1 MTKAR
6 SDENIRPAPGALNGL
21 RVLDLATFIAGPYCA
36 TFLAEF
42 GADVV
47 KVELPGT
54 GDPVRNS
61 ELPPNAGTRWSG

>member
-1 MTKAR
+1 MTKA

-47 KVELPGT
+47 KVELPAQAI
-54 GDPVRNS
+54 R
-61 ELPPNAGTRWSG
+61 